1 MKFEHTSGG
10 FTLPG
15 ESGQEKLTLE
25 LAKKWGADVIRDS
38 DGTQLSDEILDA
50 GYDIYS
56 TICIIR
62 DHNAWAK
69 EHPECL
75 QQSFLSTEPVI
86 AAEEPLTV
94 KLMAG
99 FFDEQFK
106 INDRSEALRYWQVWD
121 RTANKLLPADTWQ
134 WDAAAG
140 TVTVASPVPFHAYTV
155 SFLAWRTW
163 EEINMYNHVTN
174 SWTSEHLLPVD
185 PRTKEAQD
193 FLYDWLKNW
202 CETHPQTNVVRFT
215 SMFYNFVWIW
225 GSDKRNQNLFTDW
238 GSYDFTVSEKALDD
252 FAAQYGYALTAEDFI
267 NKGSL
272 QVTHMPPTAHKRDY
286 MEFTQRFVA
295 GYGKKLVDLVHSYG
309 KRAYVFYDDS
319 WVGVEPYGPH
329 FKEFGFDGVIKC
341 VFSGYE
347 ARMCAGVDAPVH
359 ELRFH
364 PYLFPVGLGGAP
376 TFAPGGNPTRD
387 AAEYWNHVRRALL
400 RAKIDR
406 IGLGGYLHL
415 LNDFPD
421 FVEYI
426 ADISDEFRAIK
437 ELHTHGAVATLPLTV
452 AVLHSWGNLRPWT
465 LSGHFHETYMHTL
478 IHINEALAGLPVNV
492 KFINFDDVKN
502 GVGNALY
509 NAAGAVLRSTGDS
522 RTPLAAM
529 VVSSL
534 CNIVLDL
541 WFILGLHMG
550 VAGAALATVAAQF
563 LSAGVCLCE
572 LWRQKQ
578 PFAFASVRLCF
589 NKVDAALILRFGL
602 PTALQSCMITLGGM
616 TVQGIVNSFGSV
628 TMAAYTAV
636 QRIDSLTIQVV
647 VSVSN
652 ALAIY
657 TGQNMGKHDIDR
669 VCQGLRDS
677 LKALC
682 VICLVLAV
690 AVFASRRL
698 LLSIFLDPAT
708 DAASIA
714 QGADFLSVMGFAYII
729 AAVMNS
735 YLNVLRGAGDVNVS
749 LVAGLFEMGARLA
762 FTSLLA
768 PHLGVWGIWLAT
780 PLSWASGC
788 IIPVVRY
795 YSKEWMKRTLI

>member
-1 MKFEHTSGG
+1 M
-10 FTLPG
+10 
-15 ESGQEKLTLE
+15 
-25 LAKKWGADVIRDS
+25 
-38 DGTQLSDEILDA
+38 
-50 GYDIYS
+50 
-56 TICIIR
+56 
-62 DHNAWAK
+62 
-69 EHPECL
+69 
-75 QQSFLSTEPVI
+75 
-86 AAEEPLTV
+86 
-94 KLMAG
+94 
-99 FFDEQFK
+99 
-106 INDRSEALRYWQVWD
+106 
-121 RTANKLLPADTWQ
+121 
-134 WDAAAG
+134 
-140 TVTVASPVPFHAYTV
+140 
-155 SFLAWRTW
+155 
-163 EEINMYNHVTN
+163 
-174 SWTSEHLLPVD
+174 
-185 PRTKEAQD
+185 
-193 FLYDWLKNW
+193 YDWLKNW

-492 KFINFDDVKN
+492 KFISFDDVKN
-502 GVGNALY
+502 GVPDDVDVIINAGRAGSAWSGGDAWQDETLVAALNKWVY
-509 NAAGAVLRSTGDS
+509 NGGVLLGVEEPSAVSGYGDTF
-522 RTPLAAM
+522 RMAR
-529 VVSSL
+529 
-534 CNIVLDL
+534 
-541 WFILGLHMG
+541 ILGVDEDTGARVCHGRWPVQAEPVDGLIPDGATLKTHDHLYLTDGGTRVLAEVDGTPAIAAHAFGKGRG
-550 VAGAALATVAAQF
+550 VYMAGFEYSPVNARML
-563 LSAGVCLCE
+563 LNLL
-572 LWRQKQ
+572 LWAK
-578 PFAFASVRLCF
+578 
-589 NKVDAALILRFGL
+589 GL
-602 PTALQSCMITLGGM
+602 PLNSDWLTTDPETEAAWFPADKTLVVINNSM
-616 TVQGIVNSFGSV
+616 QKKSTVVKTPDGDI
-628 TMAAYTAV
+628 AV
-636 QRIDSLTIQVV
+636 ELDGLETKILP
-647 VSVSN
+647 
-652 ALAIY
+652 
-657 TGQNMGKHDIDR
+657 QN
-669 VCQGLRDS
+669 
-677 LKALC
+677 
-682 VICLVLAV
+682 
-690 AVFASRRL
+690 
-698 LLSIFLDPAT
+698 
-708 DAASIA
+708 
-714 QGADFLSVMGFAYII
+714 
-729 AAVMNS
+729 
-735 YLNVLRGAGDVNVS
+735 
-749 LVAGLFEMGARLA
+749 
-762 FTSLLA
+762 
-768 PHLGVWGIWLAT
+768 
-780 PLSWASGC
+780 
-788 IIPVVRY
+788 
-795 YSKEWMKRTLI
+795 